1 MNGNVIE
8 VEGDCF
14 GSDFSLFFQTF

>member
-1 MNGNVIE
+1 MNGNVVE